1 MSAETVGGAPAP
13 DASAAGE
20 PSFAARLN
28 LLFESVYPPG
38 RGPYRDAEVADGLAH
53 LGYPVS
59 RPYLSQLRS
68 GRRTNPSE
76 TTIHAFAEFFRVDAA
91 YFTDDEYYLAMQE
104 ELAWLRGSAGG
115 LLADLTRGLLGLS
128 RDSHAE
134 VIESIERGSS

>member
-1 MSAETVGGAPAP
+1 MSAEAVGGAPAP

-53 LGYPVS
+53 LGYPMS
-59 RPYLSQLRS
+59 RPYLSQLRT

-76 TTIHAFAEFFRVDAA
+76 TTIQAFAEFFRIDAA
-91 YFTDDEYYLAMQE
+91 YFTDDKYYLAMQE
-104 ELAWLRGSAGG
+104 ELSWLRRPRDG
-115 LLADLTRGLLGLS
+115 LVADLTRGLLGLS
-128 RDSHAE
+128 RDSHVE
-134 VIESIERGSS
+134 VIESIERRLS